1 MSWQVHDVSYNT
13 ELCHTLLRSVW
24 KSKMADT
31 IWKIYHTSI
40 WYLCLVSGC
49 SITKEDKYCRYIV
62 QVFNKIIKIL
72 CSILY
77 SAHFNNIDGAMDS
90 VVASSVIDPGFEPRS
105 GQNPKTELVQKCM
118 QVTWGRSVVF
128 FGYSG
133 FLHHRNL
140 LPATKFSPLIFF
152 YCQCITHLK
161 SVWQIIFKWV
171 IH

>member
-24 KSKMADT
+24 KSKIADT

-105 GQNPKTELVQKCM
+105 GQNPKTMNIWIGTKM
-118 QVTWGRSVVF
+118 YANDMRQVG
-128 FGYSG
+128 G
-133 FLHHRNL
+133 FLRVFRFPPPQELAPGH
-140 LPATKFSPLIFF
+140 
-152 YCQCITHLK
+152 
-161 SVWQIIFKWV
+161 
-171 IH
+171 